1 MLNPDW
7 IDVAMRL
14 GGAVLAGAIL
24 GINRDLRHKPAG
36 LRTHSLV
43 SLGSAVVV
51 VVVASL
57 PGASADAVARVV
69 QGLVTGVGF
78 IGAGVILHHDAEN
91 RVVGLTTAASIWVA
105 AALGTACG
113 AGFWTIVVLALVL
126 TLAVLTLGGP
136 IERAWQRLLGTDKDD
151 GPASPDA

>member
-1 MLNPDW
+1 MLNLDW
-7 IDVAMRL
+7 IDIATRL

-24 GINRDLRHKPAG
+24 GINRDLHHKPAG

-51 VVVASL
+51 VVATSMA
-57 PGASADAVARVV
+57 GASADAVSRVI
-69 QGLVTGVGF
+69 QGVVTGVGF
-78 IGAGVILHHDAEN
+78 IGAGVILHHDTEN

-113 AGFWTIVVLALVL
+113 AGFWIIALLALVL

-136 IERAWQRLLGTDKDD
+136 IERAWERRLGTSKDD
-151 GPASPDA
+151 DLASPDA

>member
-1 MLNPDW
+1 MLNLDW
-7 IDVAMRL
+7 IDIAMRL

-24 GINRDLRHKPAG
+24 GINRDLHHKPAG

-51 VVVASL
+51 VAVASL
-57 PGASADAVARVV
+57 PGASADAVARVI

-113 AGFWTIVVLALVL
+113 AGFWIIAVLALAF

-136 IERAWQRLLGTDKDD
+136 IESAWGRLLGTSKDD

>member
-7 IDVAMRL
+7 IDVAMLL

-24 GINRDLRHKPAG
+24 GINRDLHHKPAG

-151 GPASPDA
+151 GPARPDA

>member
-1 MLNPDW
+1 MLNLES
-7 IDVAMRL
+7 IDIAARL
-14 GGAVLAGAIL
+14 GSAVLAGAIL
-24 GINRDLRHKPAG
+24 GINRDLHHKPAG

-51 VVVASL
+51 VVVASIS
-57 PGASADAVARVV
+57 GADADAVARVI

-113 AGFWTIVVLALVL
+113 VGAWTIAVLALGL
-126 TLAVLTLGGP
+126 TLAVLVLGGP
-136 IERAWQRLLGTDKDD
+136 MERAWARRLGTARQDD
-151 GPASPDA
+151 VAGPDA